1 MEDKKE
7 FPEILQ
13 DSDNMEFKEDSKA
26 VTPVVETE
34 NNPSKLVDGYNSEEG
49 DIIKNVRNIRN
60 NLITKLTSA
69 GVPRG
74 KELEMTVS
82 LLNDQESSAH
92 KTAATRL
99 RVKAEDT
106 KAVVASSIIGFLF
119 DEKNKSQD
127 DIIDGETI
135 DPLSIKM
142 PEEFIPADIVDG
154 ETSDIV
160 KNNDLNVD
168 DFMPVEREV

>member
-1 MEDKKE
+1 MEEKKE
-7 FPEILQ
+7 FPEILE
-13 DSDNMEFKEDSKA
+13 DSDTMEFKQEVIVA
-26 VTPVVETE
+26 EIEEE
-34 NNPSKLVDGYNSEEG
+34 NPNKIVDGYNKTEG
-49 DIIKNVRNIRN
+49 NIINQVRDIRN

-92 KTAATRL
+92 KTATTRL
-99 RVKAEDT
+99 RVKSEET
-106 KAVVASSIIGFLF
+106 KEVVASSIMNFLF
-119 DEKNKSQD
+119 DERNKNKSLELD
-127 DIIDGETI
+127 DEV
-135 DPLSIKM
+135 DPLSIKL
-142 PEEFIPADIVDG
+142 PEDFIPADIVDG

-168 DFMPVEREV
+168 DFMPIERDL